1 MSVKTIL
8 LAAGG
13 GNGDLVDKLAATA
26 TDIAD
31 PADAE
36 IILAHVFSDAEYDE
50 ALDRLNLSPDAEVTP
65 SAIAQRKTDVRDL
78 VDRLAESG
86 LDVTTYGRLAGDASR
101 GERLAEIADEVDAD
115 MVVVGGRDR
124 SPAGKALF
132 GSTSQDVLLESACPV
147 TFVRAT

>member
-1 MSVKTIL
+1 MSVKTIV

-13 GNGDLVDKLAATA
+13 GNGDLVDGLAATA

-50 ALDRLNLSPDAEVTP
+50 ARDRLNLPRDSEVTP

-78 VDRLAESG
+78 VGRLAESG
-86 LDVTTYGRLAGDASR
+86 LNVTTYGRLAGGASR

-132 GSTSQDVLLESACPV
+132 GSTSQDVLLEAACPV
-147 TFVRAT
+147 TFVRAA